1 HFSNENTET
10 KKRLSRNASFLIPSS
25 YDYTSFSKQ
34 EEPLITEYSKVLTES
49 LAENLVS
56 RYIHQGENSL
66 IGNYSLEIEQS
77 FIEKS
82 YDSYLANSGF
92 TEKDYNRLRNEKTDD
107 AIDKAQEILFKKS
120 ITKDVNLWNV
130 DEAYFLNYE
139 KDEVVLRNENEVFY
153 LSGLDFSDP
162 DIINSAKTQLDL
174 DE

>member
-1 HFSNENTET
+1 TCALPILGAQINISNFDFLSQSQEVVEPDHYKVLTYDHFSNDNSET
-10 KKRLSRNASFLIPSS
+10 KKRLSKNASFLIPSS

-107 AIDKAQEILFKKS
+107 AIDKA
-120 ITKDVNLWNV
+120 
-130 DEAYFLNYE
+130 
-139 KDEVVLRNENEVFY
+139 
-153 LSGLDFSDP
+153 
-162 DIINSAKTQLDL
+162 
-174 DE
+174 

>member
-1 HFSNENTET
+1 
-10 KKRLSRNASFLIPSS
+10 FLISSS
-25 YDYTSFSKQ
+25 YDYTSFSKK

-82 YDSYLANSGF
+82 YNSYLANGGF
-92 TEKDYNRLRNEKTDD
+92 IEEDYNRLRNEKADD
-107 AIDKAQEILFKKS
+107 AIDQAQEILFKKS
-120 ITKDVNLWNV
+120 ITKDVKHWNV
-130 DEAYFLNYE
+130 DEAYVLNYE
-139 KDEVVLRNENEVFY
+139 KDEVVLRDGKEVFY

-162 DIINSAKTQLDL
+162 AIVKAAKARLYLD
-174 DE
+174 